1 LLELAVGLLVGLA
14 IGLGSAILVSL
25 GSRRLWI
32 VPGGRQLAA
41 LAAALS
47 SFALAITL
55 HGNGFIAAFVAGIAF
70 GAGLDARVAD
80 VERTDELPELLGEV
94 LALAVWFLFGAVLVP
109 VAFDSFSVS
118 ILLYA
123 LLSLTLIRCLPV
135 AISLIGSGLDR
146 QTVIF
151 VGWFGPR
158 GLASVVFTLLAVE
171 ELGEGSAA
179 APAVAAVAFTVL
191 LSVILHGVS
200 AGPLAAAYARS
211 RQHQDEAGEAPR
223 SRRSTESSIRSGS
236 PAPDEAEGD
245 ASA

>member
-1 LLELAVGLLVGLA
+1 
-14 IGLGSAILVSL
+14 
-25 GSRRLWI
+25 
-32 VPGGRQLAA
+32 
-41 LAAALS
+41 
-47 SFALAITL
+47 
-55 HGNGFIAAFVAGIAF
+55 
-70 GAGLDARVAD
+70 
-80 VERTDELPELLGEV
+80 
-94 LALAVWFLFGAVLVP
+94 

-118 ILLYA
+118 ILVYA
-123 LLSLTLIRCLPV
+123 LLSLTLIRCVPV

-146 QTVIF
+146 QTVLF

-191 LSVILHGVS
+191 LSVIFHGVS

-211 RQHQDEAGEAPR
+211 RQQLDHAGDAPR
-223 SRRSTESSIRSGS
+223 SRRSTQARIRSGS
-236 PAPDEAEGD
+236 PAPDEADGG